1 MDTDIRK
8 FVNEMAAEDVIELF
22 APSMDDYLYIMDL
35 QKNTFRISQIA
46 VDRFMM
52 SGNSFDDAVNSF
64 QLFVYKEDRTMI
76 AEDLQHIIE
85 GKEKDHNLYYRWL
98 DKNGMPVWI
107 NCRGKVIDD
116 KDGKPHYLI
125 GCVNEIGN
133 IPRADNVSGLLGERE
148 LQSYI
153 SSHVKDSSS
162 EYLIHIGIDG
172 FNAIN
177 GTLGIEYGN
186 YVLKSVAD
194 GIKECLSDN
203 QQLYH
208 IVADEYMIV
217 DLESRTRDDV
227 ILLQK
232 EICKKI
238 ADFIISEKYKV
249 IFTVSTGIIH
259 ATKLLKY
266 YDEYRKMAVFSL
278 KQAKSMGGNGVYFF
292 EKEDY
297 ELFLRKEKIKS
308 ALRNAVANGFEGFD
322 VYYQPIMD
330 CDSGHVIGAEA
341 LMRFSMYQDKK
352 KEPVSP
358 VEFIPLLE
366 ETGLIIPA
374 GRFVLNEAVAMC
386 HEMRQYI
393 PEFKINVNISY
404 IQMMKSDIWKDILSS
419 IEHYNLPPECLCA
432 ELTESGYTDMTSY
445 FNTLRKKFEEKKIQF
460 VLDDFGTGFSN
471 LHCITDMNPNYVKL
485 DKDFTA
491 KAMSNARDYEVLNK
505 IVELVHSIDIG
516 ICIEGIEKE
525 EWYQKLK
532 EIHVDYLQG
541 YLFGKP
547 CEKNQFLNQ
556 FVFNCTEM
564 NREIK
569 GDRTKYSDRI
579 EIYVK

>member
-8 FVNEMAAEDVIELF
+8 LLKEIAAEELIELF
-22 APSMDDYLYIMDL
+22 APCMDDYLYIIDL
-35 QKNTFRISQIA
+35 QKNTFKISQAA

-64 QLFVYKEDRTMI
+64 QYFVYKEDRSMI
-76 AEDLQHIIE
+76 AEDLQCIIE

-125 GCVNEIGN
+125 GCVNEIGDTQ
-133 IPRADNVSGLLGERE
+133 RADNVSGLLGERE
-148 LQSYI
+148 LHSYI
-153 SSHVKDSSS
+153 SSHIKDSSS

-177 GTLGIEYGN
+177 GTLGVNYGN

-194 GIKECLSDN
+194 CINSCLSDN
-203 QQLYH
+203 QKLYH
-208 IVADEYMIV
+208 IVADEYMII
-217 DLESRTRDDV
+217 DLESHAKDDV
-227 ILLQK
+227 MLLQRK
-232 EICKKI
+232 ICKKI
-238 ADFIISEKYKV
+238 EEFIISEKYKV
-249 IFTVSTGIIH
+249 VFTISTGIIY
-259 ATKLLKY
+259 AKMLLKY
-266 YDEYRKMAVFSL
+266 YD
-278 KQAKSMGGNGVYFF
+278 AKSMGGNGVYFF

-308 ALRNAVANGFEGFD
+308 ELRNAVANGFEGFD

-330 CDSGHVIGAEA
+330 CDSGHMIGAEA

-374 GRFVLNEAVAMC
+374 GRYVLDKAVSMC

-404 IQMMKSDIWKDILSS
+404 IQMVKSDIWKDILSS
-419 IEHYNLPPECLCA
+419 IKQYDLPPECLCA
-432 ELTESGYTDMTSY
+432 ELTESGYTDMTPY
-445 FNTLRKKFEEKKIQF
+445 FYKLRKKFEEKNLQF
-460 VLDDFGTGFSN
+460 VLDDFGTGYSN
-471 LHCITDMNPNYVKL
+471 LHCIVNMKPNYVKL

-491 KAMSNARDYEVLNK
+491 KAMSNARDFELLKK
-505 IVELVHSIDIG
+505 IVEMVHSVDIR

-547 CEKNQFLNQ
+547 CEKNQFLNK
-556 FVFNCTEM
+556 FNCTDQE
-564 NREIK
+564 NL
-569 GDRTKYSDRI
+569 TNL
-579 EIYVK
+579 

>member
-8 FVNEMAAEDVIELF
+8 LLKEIAAEDLIELF
-22 APSMDDYLYIMDL
+22 ALCMDDYLYIIDL
-35 QKNTFRISQIA
+35 QKNTFKISQAA
-46 VDRFMM
+46 VNRFMI

-64 QLFVYKEDRTMI
+64 QYFVYKEDRSMI
-76 AEDLQHIIE
+76 AEDLQCIIE

-125 GCVNEIGN
+125 GCVNEIGDTQ
-133 IPRADNVSGLLGERE
+133 RADNVSGLLGERE
-148 LQSYI
+148 LRSYI
-153 SSHVKDSSS
+153 SSHIKDSSS
-162 EYLIHIGIDG
+162 EYLIYIGIDG

-177 GTLGIEYGN
+177 GTLGVDYGN

-194 GIKECLSDN
+194 CINSCLSDS
-203 QQLYH
+203 QKLYH
-208 IVADEYMIV
+208 IVADEYMII
-217 DLESRTRDDV
+217 DLESHTKDDV
-227 ILLQK
+227 MLLQK
-232 EICKKI
+232 KICKKI
-238 ADFIISEKYKV
+238 EEFIISEKYKV
-249 IFTVSTGIIH
+249 VFTISTGIIY
-259 ATKLLKY
+259 AKMLLKY
-266 YDEYRKMAVFSL
+266 YDEYRKIAVFSL

-330 CDSGHVIGAEA
+330 CDSGHMIGAEA

-374 GRFVLNEAVAMC
+374 GRYVLNKAVSMC

-404 IQMMKSDIWKDILSS
+404 IQMVKSDIWKDILSS
-419 IEHYNLPPECLCA
+419 IKQYDLPPECLCA
-432 ELTESGYTDMTSY
+432 ELTESGYTDMTPY
-445 FNTLRKKFEEKKIQF
+445 FYKLRKKFEEKNLQF

-471 LHCITDMNPNYVKL
+471 LHCIVNMKPNYVKL
-485 DKDFTA
+485 DNDFTA
-491 KAMSNARDYEVLNK
+491 KAMSNARDFELLKK
-505 IVELVHSIDIG
+505 IVEMVHSIDIR

-541 YLFGKP
+541 YLCGKP
-547 CEKNQFLNQ
+547 CEKNQFLNK
-556 FVFNCTEM
+556 FIFHCTDQE
-564 NREIK
+564 NLT
-569 GDRTKYSDRI
+569 DL
-579 EIYVK
+579 

>member
-8 FVNEMAAEDVIELF
+8 LLKEIAAEDLIELF
-22 APSMDDYLYIMDL
+22 APCMDDYLYIIDL
-35 QKNTFRISQIA
+35 QKNTFKISQAA
-46 VDRFMM
+46 VNRFMI

-64 QLFVYKEDRTMI
+64 QYFVYKEDRSMI
-76 AEDLQHIIE
+76 AEDLQCIIE

-125 GCVNEIGN
+125 GCVNEIGDTQ
-133 IPRADNVSGLLGERE
+133 RADNVSGLLGERE
-148 LQSYI
+148 LRSYI
-153 SSHVKDSSS
+153 SSHIKDSSS
-162 EYLIHIGIDG
+162 EYLIYIGIDG

-177 GTLGIEYGN
+177 GTLGVDYGN

-194 GIKECLSDN
+194 CINSCLSDS
-203 QQLYH
+203 QKLYH
-208 IVADEYMIV
+208 IVADEYMII
-217 DLESRTRDDV
+217 DLESHTKDDV
-227 ILLQK
+227 MLLQK
-232 EICKKI
+232 KICKKI
-238 ADFIISEKYKV
+238 EEFIISEKYKV
-249 IFTVSTGIIH
+249 VFTISTGIIY
-259 ATKLLKY
+259 AKMLLKY
-266 YDEYRKMAVFSL
+266 YDEYRKIAVFSL

-330 CDSGHVIGAEA
+330 CDSGHMIGAEA

-358 VEFIPLLE
+358 VELIPLLE

-374 GRFVLNEAVAMC
+374 GRYVLNKAVSMC

-404 IQMMKSDIWKDILSS
+404 IQMVKSDIWKDILSS
-419 IEHYNLPPECLCA
+419 IKQYDLPPECLCA
-432 ELTESGYTDMTSY
+432 ELTESGYTDMTPY
-445 FNTLRKKFEEKKIQF
+445 FYKLRKKFEEKNLQF

-471 LHCITDMNPNYVKL
+471 LHCIVNMKPNYVKL
-485 DKDFTA
+485 DNDFTA
-491 KAMSNARDYEVLNK
+491 KAMSNARDFELLKK
-505 IVELVHSIDIG
+505 IVEMVHSIDIR

-547 CEKNQFLNQ
+547 CEKNQFLNK
-556 FVFNCTEM
+556 FIFHCTDQE
-564 NREIK
+564 NLT
-569 GDRTKYSDRI
+569 DL
-579 EIYVK
+579 

>member
-8 FVNEMAAEDVIELF
+8 LLKEIAAEDLIELF
-22 APSMDDYLYIMDL
+22 APCMDDYLYIIDL
-35 QKNTFRISQIA
+35 QKNTFKISQAA
-46 VDRFMM
+46 VNRFMI
-52 SGNSFDDAVNSF
+52 SGNSFDDF
-64 QLFVYKEDRTMI
+64 QYFVYKEDRSMI
-76 AEDLQHIIE
+76 AEDLQCIIE

-125 GCVNEIGN
+125 GCVNEIGDTQ
-133 IPRADNVSGLLGERE
+133 RADNVSGLLGERE
-148 LQSYI
+148 LRSYI
-153 SSHVKDSSS
+153 SSHIKDSSS
-162 EYLIHIGIDG
+162 EYLIYIGIDG

-177 GTLGIEYGN
+177 GTLGVDYGN

-194 GIKECLSDN
+194 CINSCLSDS
-203 QQLYH
+203 QKLYH
-208 IVADEYMIV
+208 IVADEYMII
-217 DLESRTRDDV
+217 DLESHTKDDV
-227 ILLQK
+227 MLLQK
-232 EICKKI
+232 KICKKI
-238 ADFIISEKYKV
+238 EEFIISEKYKV
-249 IFTVSTGIIH
+249 VFTISTGIIY
-259 ATKLLKY
+259 AKMLLKY
-266 YDEYRKMAVFSL
+266 YDEYRKIAVFSL

-330 CDSGHVIGAEA
+330 CDSGHMIGAEA

-374 GRFVLNEAVAMC
+374 GRYVLDKAVSMC

-404 IQMMKSDIWKDILSS
+404 IQMVKSDIWKDILSS
-419 IEHYNLPPECLCA
+419 IKQYDLPPECLCA
-432 ELTESGYTDMTSY
+432 ELTESGYTDMTPY
-445 FNTLRKKFEEKKIQF
+445 FYKLRKKFEEKNLQF
-460 VLDDFGTGFSN
+460 VLDDFGTGYSN
-471 LHCITDMNPNYVKL
+471 LHCIVNMKPNYVKL

-491 KAMSNARDYEVLNK
+491 KAMSNARDFELLKK
-505 IVELVHSIDIG
+505 IVEMVHSIDIR

-547 CEKNQFLNQ
+547 CEKNQFLNK
-556 FVFNCTEM
+556 FIFHCTDQE
-564 NREIK
+564 NLT
-569 GDRTKYSDRI
+569 DL
-579 EIYVK
+579 

>member
-8 FVNEMAAEDVIELF
+8 LLKEIAAEDLIELF
-22 APSMDDYLYIMDL
+22 APCMDDYLYIIDL
-35 QKNTFRISQIA
+35 QKNTFKISQAA
-46 VDRFMM
+46 VNRFMI

-64 QLFVYKEDRTMI
+64 QYFVYKEDRSMI
-76 AEDLQHIIE
+76 AEDLQYIIE

-125 GCVNEIGN
+125 GCVNEIGDTQ
-133 IPRADNVSGLLGERE
+133 RADNVSGLLGERE
-148 LQSYI
+148 LRSYI
-153 SSHVKDSSS
+153 SSHIKDSSS
-162 EYLIHIGIDG
+162 EYLIYIGIDG

-177 GTLGIEYGN
+177 GTLGVDYGN

-194 GIKECLSDN
+194 CINSCLSDS
-203 QQLYH
+203 QKLYH
-208 IVADEYMIV
+208 IVADEYMII
-217 DLESRTRDDV
+217 DLESHTKDDV
-227 ILLQK
+227 MLLQK
-232 EICKKI
+232 KICKKI
-238 ADFIISEKYKV
+238 EEFIISEKYKV
-249 IFTVSTGIIH
+249 VFTISTGIIY
-259 ATKLLKY
+259 AKMLLKY
-266 YDEYRKMAVFSL
+266 YDKYRKIAVFSL

-330 CDSGHVIGAEA
+330 CDSGHMIGAEA

-374 GRFVLNEAVAMC
+374 GRYVLNKAVSMC

-404 IQMMKSDIWKDILSS
+404 IQMVKSDIWKDILSS
-419 IEHYNLPPECLCA
+419 IKQYDLPPECLCA
-432 ELTESGYTDMTSY
+432 ELTESGYTDMTPY
-445 FNTLRKKFEEKKIQF
+445 FYKLRKKFEEKNIQF
-460 VLDDFGTGFSN
+460 VLDDFGTGYSN
-471 LHCITDMNPNYVKL
+471 LHCIVNMKPNYVKL

-491 KAMSNARDYEVLNK
+491 KAMSNARDFELLKK
-505 IVELVHSIDIG
+505 IVEMVHSVDIR

-547 CEKNQFLNQ
+547 CEENQFLNK
-556 FVFNCTEM
+556 FIFHCTDQE
-564 NREIK
+564 NLT
-569 GDRTKYSDRI
+569 DL
-579 EIYVK
+579 

>member
-8 FVNEMAAEDVIELF
+8 LLKEIAAEDLIELF
-22 APSMDDYLYIMDL
+22 ASCMDDYLYIIDL
-35 QKNTFRISQIA
+35 QKNTFKISQA
-46 VDRFMM
+46 VVDRFMM

-64 QLFVYKEDRTMI
+64 QYFVYKEDRSMI
-76 AEDLQHIIE
+76 AEDLQCIIE

-125 GCVNEIGN
+125 GCVNEIGDTQ
-133 IPRADNVSGLLGERE
+133 RADNVSGLLGERE
-148 LQSYI
+148 LHSYI
-153 SSHVKDSSS
+153 SSHIKDSSS

-177 GTLGIEYGN
+177 GTLGVNYGN

-194 GIKECLSDN
+194 CINSCLSDN
-203 QQLYH
+203 QKLYH
-208 IVADEYMIV
+208 IVADEYMII
-217 DLESRTRDDV
+217 DLESHTKDDV
-227 ILLQK
+227 MLLQK
-232 EICKKI
+232 KICKKI
-238 ADFIISEKYKV
+238 EEFIISEKYKV
-249 IFTVSTGIIH
+249 VFTISTGIIY
-259 ATKLLKY
+259 AKMLLKY
-266 YDEYRKMAVFSL
+266 YDEYRKIAVFSL

-308 ALRNAVANGFEGFD
+308 ELRNAVANGFEGFD

-330 CDSGHVIGAEA
+330 CDSGHMIGAEA

-374 GRFVLNEAVAMC
+374 GRYVLDKAVSMC

-404 IQMMKSDIWKDILSS
+404 IQMVKSDIWKDILSS
-419 IEHYNLPPECLCA
+419 IKQYDLPPECLCA
-432 ELTESGYTDMTSY
+432 ELTESGYTDMTPY
-445 FNTLRKKFEEKKIQF
+445 FYKLRKKFEEKNIQF

-471 LHCITDMNPNYVKL
+471 LHCIVNMKPNYVKL
-485 DKDFTA
+485 DNNFTA
-491 KAMSNARDYEVLNK
+491 KAMSNARDFELLKK
-505 IVELVHSIDIG
+505 IVEMVHSVDIR

-547 CEKNQFLNQ
+547 CEKNQFLNN
-556 FVFNCTEM
+556 FIFHCTDQE
-564 NREIK
+564 NL
-569 GDRTKYSDRI
+569 TNL
-579 EIYVK
+579 

>member
-8 FVNEMAAEDVIELF
+8 LLKEIAAEDLIELF
-22 APSMDDYLYIMDL
+22 APCMDDYLYIIDL
-35 QKNTFRISQIA
+35 QKNTFKISQAA

-64 QLFVYKEDRTMI
+64 QYFVYKEDRSMI
-76 AEDLQHIIE
+76 AEDLQCIIE

-125 GCVNEIGN
+125 GCVNEIGDTQ
-133 IPRADNVSGLLGERE
+133 RADNVSGLLGERE
-148 LQSYI
+148 LRSYI

-177 GTLGIEYGN
+177 GTLGVDYGN

-194 GIKECLSDN
+194 CINSCLSDN
-203 QQLYH
+203 QKLYH
-208 IVADEYMIV
+208 IVADEYMII
-217 DLESRTRDDV
+217 DLESHAKDDV
-227 ILLQK
+227 MLLQK
-232 EICKKI
+232 KICKKI
-238 ADFIISEKYKV
+238 EEFIISEKYKV
-249 IFTVSTGIIH
+249 VFTISTGIIY
-259 ATKLLKY
+259 TKMLLKY
-266 YDEYRKMAVFSL
+266 YDEYRKIAVFSL

-330 CDSGHVIGAEA
+330 CDSGHMIGAEA

-374 GRFVLNEAVAMC
+374 GRYVLNKAVSMC

-404 IQMMKSDIWKDILSS
+404 IQMVKSDIWKDILSS
-419 IEHYNLPPECLCA
+419 IKQYDLPPECLCA
-432 ELTESGYTDMTSY
+432 ELTESGYTDMTPY
-445 FNTLRKKFEEKKIQF
+445 FYKLRKKFEEKNLQF
-460 VLDDFGTGFSN
+460 VLDDFGTGYSN
-471 LHCITDMNPNYVKL
+471 LHCIVNMKPNYVKL

-491 KAMSNARDYEVLNK
+491 KAMSNARDFELLKK
-505 IVELVHSIDIG
+505 IVEMVHSVDIR

-547 CEKNQFLNQ
+547 CEKNQFLNN
-556 FVFNCTEM
+556 FIFHCTDQE
-564 NREIK
+564 NLT
-569 GDRTKYSDRI
+569 DL
-579 EIYVK
+579 

>member
-8 FVNEMAAEDVIELF
+8 LLKEIAAEDLIELF
-22 APSMDDYLYIMDL
+22 ALCMDDYLYIIDL
-35 QKNTFRISQIA
+35 QKNTFKISHAA
-46 VDRFMM
+46 VNRFMI

-64 QLFVYKEDRTMI
+64 QYFVYKEDRSMI
-76 AEDLQHIIE
+76 AEDLQCIIE

-125 GCVNEIGN
+125 GCVNEIGDTQ
-133 IPRADNVSGLLGERE
+133 RADNVSGLLGERE
-148 LQSYI
+148 LRSYI
-153 SSHVKDSSS
+153 SSHIKDSSS
-162 EYLIHIGIDG
+162 EYLIYIGIDG

-177 GTLGIEYGN
+177 GTLGVDYGN

-194 GIKECLSDN
+194 CINSCLSDS
-203 QQLYH
+203 QKLYH
-208 IVADEYMIV
+208 IVADEYMII
-217 DLESRTRDDV
+217 DLESHTKDDV
-227 ILLQK
+227 MLLQK
-232 EICKKI
+232 KICKKI
-238 ADFIISEKYKV
+238 EEFIISEKYKV
-249 IFTVSTGIIH
+249 VFTISTGIIY
-259 ATKLLKY
+259 AKMLLKY
-266 YDEYRKMAVFSL
+266 YDEYRKIAVFSL

-330 CDSGHVIGAEA
+330 CDSGHMIGAEA

-374 GRFVLNEAVAMC
+374 GRYVLNKAVSMC

-404 IQMMKSDIWKDILSS
+404 IQMVKSDIWKDILSS
-419 IEHYNLPPECLCA
+419 IKQYDLPPECLCA
-432 ELTESGYTDMTSY
+432 ELTESGYTDMTPY
-445 FNTLRKKFEEKKIQF
+445 FYKLRKKFEEKNLQF

-471 LHCITDMNPNYVKL
+471 LHCIVNMKPNYVKL
-485 DKDFTA
+485 DNDFTA
-491 KAMSNARDYEVLNK
+491 KAMSNARDFELLKK
-505 IVELVHSIDIG
+505 IVEMVHSIDIR

-547 CEKNQFLNQ
+547 CEKNQFLNK
-556 FVFNCTEM
+556 FIFHCTDQE
-564 NREIK
+564 NLT
-569 GDRTKYSDRI
+569 DL
-579 EIYVK
+579 

>member
-8 FVNEMAAEDVIELF
+8 LLKEIAAEDLIELF
-22 APSMDDYLYIMDL
+22 APCMDDYLYIIDL
-35 QKNTFRISQIA
+35 QKNTFKISQAA

-64 QLFVYKEDRTMI
+64 QYFVYKEDRSMI
-76 AEDLQHIIE
+76 AEDLQCIIE

-125 GCVNEIGN
+125 GCVNEIGDTQ
-133 IPRADNVSGLLGERE
+133 RADNVSGLLGERE
-148 LQSYI
+148 LRSYI

-177 GTLGIEYGN
+177 GTLGVDYGN

-194 GIKECLSDN
+194 CINSCLSDN
-203 QQLYH
+203 QKLYH
-208 IVADEYMIV
+208 IVADEYMII
-217 DLESRTRDDV
+217 DLESHAKDDV
-227 ILLQK
+227 MLLQK
-232 EICKKI
+232 KICKKI
-238 ADFIISEKYKV
+238 EEFIISEKYKV
-249 IFTVSTGIIH
+249 VFTISTGIIY
-259 ATKLLKY
+259 TKMLLKY
-266 YDEYRKMAVFSL
+266 YDEYRKIAVFSL

-330 CDSGHVIGAEA
+330 CDSGHMIGAEA

-366 ETGLIIPA
+366 ETGLILPA
-374 GRFVLNEAVAMC
+374 GRYVLNKAVSMC

-404 IQMMKSDIWKDILSS
+404 IQMVKSDIWKDILSS
-419 IEHYNLPPECLCA
+419 IKQYDLPPECLCA
-432 ELTESGYTDMTSY
+432 ELTESGYTDMTPY
-445 FNTLRKKFEEKKIQF
+445 FYKLRKKFEEKNLQF
-460 VLDDFGTGFSN
+460 VLDDFGTGYSN
-471 LHCITDMNPNYVKL
+471 LHCIVNMKPNYVKL

-491 KAMSNARDYEVLNK
+491 KAMSNARDFELLKK
-505 IVELVHSIDIG
+505 IVEMVHSVDIR

-547 CEKNQFLNQ
+547 CEKNQFLNK
-556 FVFNCTEM
+556 FIFHCTDQG
-564 NREIK
+564 NLT
-569 GDRTKYSDRI
+569 DL
-579 EIYVK
+579 

>member
-8 FVNEMAAEDVIELF
+8 LLKEIAAEDLIELF
-22 APSMDDYLYIMDL
+22 APCMDDYLYIIDL
-35 QKNTFRISQIA
+35 QKNTFKISQAA

-64 QLFVYKEDRTMI
+64 QYFVYKEDRSMI
-76 AEDLQHIIE
+76 AEDLQCIIE

-125 GCVNEIGN
+125 GCVNEIGDTQ
-133 IPRADNVSGLLGERE
+133 RADNVSGLLGERE
-148 LQSYI
+148 LRSYI
-153 SSHVKDSSS
+153 SSHIQDSSS
-162 EYLIHIGIDG
+162 EYLIYIGIDG

-177 GTLGIEYGN
+177 GTLGVDYGN

-194 GIKECLSDN
+194 CINSCLSDN
-203 QQLYH
+203 QKLYH
-208 IVADEYMIV
+208 IVADEYMII
-217 DLESRTRDDV
+217 DLESHTKDDV
-227 ILLQK
+227 MLLQK
-232 EICKKI
+232 KICKKI
-238 ADFIISEKYKV
+238 EEFIISEKYKV
-249 IFTVSTGIIH
+249 VFTISTGIIY
-259 ATKLLKY
+259 AKMLLKY
-266 YDEYRKMAVFSL
+266 YDEYRKIAVFSL

-322 VYYQPIMD
+322 VYYQLIMD
-330 CDSGHVIGAEA
+330 CDSGHMIGAEA

-374 GRFVLNEAVAMC
+374 GRYVLNKAVSMC

-404 IQMMKSDIWKDILSS
+404 IQMVKSDIWKDIHSS
-419 IEHYNLPPECLCA
+419 IKQYDLPPECLCA
-432 ELTESGYTDMTSY
+432 ELTESGYTDMTPY
-445 FNTLRKKFEEKKIQF
+445 FYKLRKKFEEKNLQF
-460 VLDDFGTGFSN
+460 VLDDFGTGYSN
-471 LHCITDMNPNYVKL
+471 LHCIVNMKPNYVKL

-491 KAMSNARDYEVLNK
+491 KAMSNARDFELLKK
-505 IVELVHSIDIG
+505 IVEMVHSVDIR

-547 CEKNQFLNQ
+547 CEKNQFLNK
-556 FVFNCTEM
+556 FIFHCTDQE
-564 NREIK
+564 NLT
-569 GDRTKYSDRI
+569 DL
-579 EIYVK
+579 

>member
-8 FVNEMAAEDVIELF
+8 LLKEIAAEDLIELF
-22 APSMDDYLYIMDL
+22 ASCMDDYLYIIDL
-35 QKNTFRISQIA
+35 QKNTFKISQA
-46 VDRFMM
+46 VVDRFMM

-64 QLFVYKEDRTMI
+64 QYFVYKEDRSMI
-76 AEDLQHIIE
+76 AEDLQCIME

-125 GCVNEIGN
+125 GCVNEIGDTQ
-133 IPRADNVSGLLGERE
+133 RADNVSGLLGERE
-148 LQSYI
+148 LHSYI
-153 SSHVKDSSS
+153 SSHIKDSSS

-177 GTLGIEYGN
+177 GTLGVNYGN

-194 GIKECLSDN
+194 CINSCLSDN
-203 QQLYH
+203 QKLYH
-208 IVADEYMIV
+208 IVADEYMII
-217 DLESRTRDDV
+217 DLESHTKDDV
-227 ILLQK
+227 MLLQK
-232 EICKKI
+232 KICKKI
-238 ADFIISEKYKV
+238 EEFIISEKYKV
-249 IFTVSTGIIH
+249 VFTISTGIIY
-259 ATKLLKY
+259 AKMLLKY
-266 YDEYRKMAVFSL
+266 YDEYRKIAVFSL

-308 ALRNAVANGFEGFD
+308 ELRNAVANGFEGFD

-330 CDSGHVIGAEA
+330 CDSGHMIGAEA

-366 ETGLIIPA
+366 ETGLILPA
-374 GRFVLNEAVAMC
+374 GRYVLNKAVSMC

-393 PEFKINVNISY
+393 PKFKINVNISY
-404 IQMMKSDIWKDILSS
+404 IQMVKSDIWKDILSS
-419 IEHYNLPPECLCA
+419 IKQYDLPPECLCA
-432 ELTESGYTDMTSY
+432 ELTESGYTDMTPY
-445 FNTLRKKFEEKKIQF
+445 FYKLRKKFEEKNIQF

-471 LHCITDMNPNYVKL
+471 LHCIVNMKPNYVKL
-485 DKDFTA
+485 DNNFTA
-491 KAMSNARDYEVLNK
+491 KAMSNARDFELLKK
-505 IVELVHSIDIG
+505 IVEMVHSVDIR

-547 CEKNQFLNQ
+547 CEKNQFLNN
-556 FVFNCTEM
+556 FIFHCTDQE
-564 NREIK
+564 NLT
-569 GDRTKYSDRI
+569 DL
-579 EIYVK
+579 

>member
-1 MDTDIRK
+1 MDTYIRK
-8 FVNEMAAEDVIELF
+8 LLKEIAAEDLIELF
-22 APSMDDYLYIMDL
+22 APCMDDYLYIIDL
-35 QKNTFRISQIA
+35 QKNTFKISQAA

-64 QLFVYKEDRTMI
+64 QYFVYKEDRSMI
-76 AEDLQHIIE
+76 AEDLQCIME

-98 DKNGMPVWI
+98 DKSGMPVWI

-125 GCVNEIGN
+125 GCVNEIGDTQ
-133 IPRADNVSGLLGERE
+133 RADNVSGLLGERE
-148 LQSYI
+148 LHSYI
-153 SSHVKDSSS
+153 SSHIKDSSS

-177 GTLGIEYGN
+177 GTLGVNYGN

-194 GIKECLSDN
+194 CINSCLSDN
-203 QQLYH
+203 QKLYH
-208 IVADEYMIV
+208 IVADEYMII
-217 DLESRTRDDV
+217 DLESHTKDDV
-227 ILLQK
+227 MLLQK
-232 EICKKI
+232 KICKKI
-238 ADFIISEKYKV
+238 EEFIISEKYKV
-249 IFTVSTGIIH
+249 VFTISTGIIY
-259 ATKLLKY
+259 AKMLLKY
-266 YDEYRKMAVFSL
+266 YDEYRKIAVFSL

-308 ALRNAVANGFEGFD
+308 ELRNAVANGFEGFD

-330 CDSGHVIGAEA
+330 CDSGHMIGAEA

-374 GRFVLNEAVAMC
+374 GRYVLDKAVSMC

-404 IQMMKSDIWKDILSS
+404 IQMVKSDIWKDILSS
-419 IEHYNLPPECLCA
+419 IKQYDLPPECLCA
-432 ELTESGYTDMTSY
+432 ELTESGYTDMTPY
-445 FNTLRKKFEEKKIQF
+445 FYKLRKKFEEKNIQF

-471 LHCITDMNPNYVKL
+471 LHCIVNMKPNYVKL
-485 DKDFTA
+485 DNNFTA
-491 KAMSNARDYEVLNK
+491 KAMSNARDFELLKK
-505 IVELVHSIDIG
+505 IVEMVHSVDIR

-547 CEKNQFLNQ
+547 CEKNQFLNK
-556 FVFNCTEM
+556 FIFHCTDQE
-564 NREIK
+564 NLT
-569 GDRTKYSDRI
+569 DL
-579 EIYVK
+579 

>member
-1 MDTDIRK
+1 MDTYIRK
-8 FVNEMAAEDVIELF
+8 LLKEIAAEDLIELF
-22 APSMDDYLYIMDL
+22 APCMDDYLYIIDL
-35 QKNTFRISQIA
+35 QKNTFKISQAA

-64 QLFVYKEDRTMI
+64 QYFVYKEDRSMI
-76 AEDLQHIIE
+76 AEDLQCIIE

-125 GCVNEIGN
+125 GCVNEIGDTQ
-133 IPRADNVSGLLGERE
+133 RADNVSGLLGERE
-148 LQSYI
+148 LRSYI

-177 GTLGIEYGN
+177 GTLGVDYGN

-194 GIKECLSDN
+194 CINSCLSDN
-203 QQLYH
+203 QKLYH
-208 IVADEYMIV
+208 IVADEYMII
-217 DLESRTRDDV
+217 DLESHAKDDV
-227 ILLQK
+227 MLLQRK
-232 EICKKI
+232 ICKKI
-238 ADFIISEKYKV
+238 EEFIISEKYKV
-249 IFTVSTGIIH
+249 VFTISTGIIY
-259 ATKLLKY
+259 TKMLLKY
-266 YDEYRKMAVFSL
+266 YDEYRKIAVFSL

-330 CDSGHVIGAEA
+330 CDSGHMIGAEA

-374 GRFVLNEAVAMC
+374 GRYVLNKAVSMC

-404 IQMMKSDIWKDILSS
+404 IQMVKSDIWKDILSS
-419 IEHYNLPPECLCA
+419 IKQYDLPPECLCA
-432 ELTESGYTDMTSY
+432 ELTESGYTDMTPY
-445 FNTLRKKFEEKKIQF
+445 FYKLRKKFEEKNIQF
-460 VLDDFGTGFSN
+460 VLDDFGTGYSN
-471 LHCITDMNPNYVKL
+471 LHCIVNMKPNYVKL
-485 DKDFTA
+485 DNNFTA
-491 KAMSNARDYEVLNK
+491 KAMSNARDFELLKK
-505 IVELVHSIDIG
+505 IVEMVHSVDIR

-547 CEKNQFLNQ
+547 CEKNQFLNK
-556 FVFNCTEM
+556 FIFHCTDQE
-564 NREIK
+564 NLT
-569 GDRTKYSDRI
+569 DL
-579 EIYVK
+579 

>member
-8 FVNEMAAEDVIELF
+8 LLKEIAAEELIELF
-22 APSMDDYLYIMDL
+22 APCMDDYLYIIDL
-35 QKNTFRISQIA
+35 QKNTFKISQAA

-64 QLFVYKEDRTMI
+64 QYFVYKEDRSMI
-76 AEDLQHIIE
+76 AEDLQCIIE

-125 GCVNEIGN
+125 GCVNEIGDTQ
-133 IPRADNVSGLLGERE
+133 RADNVSGLLGERE
-148 LQSYI
+148 LRSYI

-177 GTLGIEYGN
+177 GTLGVDYGN

-194 GIKECLSDN
+194 CINSCLSDN
-203 QQLYH
+203 QKLYH
-208 IVADEYMIV
+208 IVADEYMII
-217 DLESRTRDDV
+217 DLESHAKDDV
-227 ILLQK
+227 MLLQRK
-232 EICKKI
+232 ICKKI
-238 ADFIISEKYKV
+238 EEFIISEKYKV
-249 IFTVSTGIIH
+249 VFTISTGIIY
-259 ATKLLKY
+259 TKMLLKY
-266 YDEYRKMAVFSL
+266 YDEYRKIAVFSL

-330 CDSGHVIGAEA
+330 CDSGHMIGAEA

-374 GRFVLNEAVAMC
+374 GRYVLNKAVSMC

-404 IQMMKSDIWKDILSS
+404 IQMVKSDIWKDILSS
-419 IEHYNLPPECLCA
+419 IKQYDLPPECLCA
-432 ELTESGYTDMTSY
+432 ELTESGYTDMTPY
-445 FNTLRKKFEEKKIQF
+445 FYKLRKKFEEKNLQF
-460 VLDDFGTGFSN
+460 VLDDFGTGYSN
-471 LHCITDMNPNYVKL
+471 LHCIVNMKPNYVKL

-491 KAMSNARDYEVLNK
+491 KAMSNARDFELLKK
-505 IVELVHSIDIG
+505 IVEMVHSVDIR

-547 CEKNQFLNQ
+547 CEKNQFLNK
-556 FVFNCTEM
+556 FIFHCTDQE
-564 NREIK
+564 NLT
-569 GDRTKYSDRI
+569 DL
-579 EIYVK
+579 

>member
-8 FVNEMAAEDVIELF
+8 LVNEIAVEDLIELF
-22 APSMDDYLYIMDL
+22 TSSMDDYLYIMDL

-76 AEDLQHIIE
+76 AEDLQQIIE

-125 GCVNEIGN
+125 GCVNEIGDTQ
-133 IPRADNVSGLLGERE
+133 RADNVSGLLGERE
-148 LQSYI
+148 LHSYI

-177 GTLGIEYGN
+177 GTLGLEYGN

-194 GIKECLSDN
+194 CINKCLSDN
-203 QQLYH
+203 QNLYH
-208 IVADEYMIV
+208 IVADEYMII
-217 DLESRTRDDV
+217 DLESHTKDDV
-227 ILLQK
+227 MLLQK
-232 EICKKI
+232 KICKKI
-238 ADFIISEKYKV
+238 EEFIISEKYKV
-249 IFTVSTGIIH
+249 VFTISTGIIY
-259 ATKLLKY
+259 TKMLLKY
-266 YDEYRKMAVFSL
+266 YDEYRKIAVFSL

-330 CDSGHVIGAEA
+330 CDSGHMIGAEA

-374 GRFVLNEAVAMC
+374 GRYVLDKAVSMC

-404 IQMMKSDIWKDILSS
+404 IQMVKSDIWKDILSS
-419 IEHYNLPPECLCA
+419 IKQYDLPPECLCA
-432 ELTESGYTDMTSY
+432 ELTESGYTDMTPY
-445 FNTLRKKFEEKKIQF
+445 FYKLRKKFEEKNIQF

-471 LHCITDMNPNYVKL
+471 LHCIVNMKPNYVKL

-491 KAMSNARDYEVLNK
+491 EAMSNAGNFELLKK
-505 IVELVHSIDIG
+505 IVEMVHSVDIK

-525 EWYQKLK
+525 EWYQKMK

-556 FVFNCTEM
+556 FVFNCT
-564 NREIK
+564 
-569 GDRTKYSDRI
+569 D
-579 EIYVK
+579 

>member
-8 FVNEMAAEDVIELF
+8 LLKEIAAEDLIELF
-22 APSMDDYLYIMDL
+22 APCMDDYLYIIEL
-35 QKNTFRISQIA
+35 QKNTFKISQAA

-64 QLFVYKEDRTMI
+64 QYFVYKEDRSMI
-76 AEDLQHIIE
+76 AEDLQCIIE

-125 GCVNEIGN
+125 GCVNEIGDTQ
-133 IPRADNVSGLLGERE
+133 RADNVSGLLGERE
-148 LQSYI
+148 LRSYI
-153 SSHVKDSSS
+153 SSHIKDSSS

-177 GTLGIEYGN
+177 GTLGVDYGN

-194 GIKECLSDN
+194 CITSCLSDN
-203 QQLYH
+203 QKLYH
-208 IVADEYMIV
+208 IVADEYMII
-217 DLESRTRDDV
+217 DLESHTKDDV
-227 ILLQK
+227 MLLQK
-232 EICKKI
+232 KICKKI
-238 ADFIISEKYKV
+238 EEFIISEKYKV
-249 IFTVSTGIIH
+249 LFTISTGIIY
-259 ATKLLKY
+259 AKMLLKY
-266 YDEYRKMAVFSL
+266 YDEYRKIAVFSL

-330 CDSGHVIGAEA
+330 CDSGHMIGAEA

-374 GRFVLNEAVAMC
+374 GRYVLNKAVSMC

-404 IQMMKSDIWKDILSS
+404 IQMVKSDIWKDILSS
-419 IEHYNLPPECLCA
+419 IKQYDLPPECLCA
-432 ELTESGYTDMTSY
+432 ELTESGYTDMTPY
-445 FNTLRKKFEEKKIQF
+445 FYKLRKKFEEKNLQF
-460 VLDDFGTGFSN
+460 VLDDFGTGYSN
-471 LHCITDMNPNYVKL
+471 LHCIVNMKPNYVKL
-485 DKDFTA
+485 DNDFTA
-491 KAMSNARDYEVLNK
+491 KAMSNARDFELLKK
-505 IVELVHSIDIG
+505 IVEMVHSVDIR

-547 CEKNQFLNQ
+547 CEKNQFLNK
-556 FVFNCTEM
+556 FIFHCTDQE
-564 NREIK
+564 NQT
-569 GDRTKYSDRI
+569 DL
-579 EIYVK
+579 

>member
-8 FVNEMAAEDVIELF
+8 LLKEIAAEDLIELF
-22 APSMDDYLYIMDL
+22 APCMDDYLYIIDL
-35 QKNTFRISQIA
+35 QKNTFKISQA
-46 VDRFMM
+46 VVDRFMM

-64 QLFVYKEDRTMI
+64 QYFVYKEDRSMI
-76 AEDLQHIIE
+76 AEDLQCIME

-98 DKNGMPVWI
+98 DKSGMPVWI

-125 GCVNEIGN
+125 GCVNEIGDTQ
-133 IPRADNVSGLLGERE
+133 RADNVSGLLGERE
-148 LQSYI
+148 LHSYI
-153 SSHVKDSSS
+153 SSHIKDSSS
-162 EYLIHIGIDG
+162 VYLIHIGIDG

-177 GTLGIEYGN
+177 GTLGVNYGN

-194 GIKECLSDN
+194 CINSCLSDN
-203 QQLYH
+203 QKLYH
-208 IVADEYMIV
+208 IVADEYMII
-217 DLESRTRDDV
+217 DLESHTKDDV
-227 ILLQK
+227 MLLQK
-232 EICKKI
+232 KICKKI
-238 ADFIISEKYKV
+238 EEFIISEKYKV
-249 IFTVSTGIIH
+249 VFTISTGIIY
-259 ATKLLKY
+259 AKMLLKY
-266 YDEYRKMAVFSL
+266 YDEYQKIAVFSL

-330 CDSGHVIGAEA
+330 CDFGHMIGAEA

-374 GRFVLNEAVAMC
+374 GRYVLDKAVSMC

-404 IQMMKSDIWKDILSS
+404 IQMVKSDIWKDILSS
-419 IEHYNLPPECLCA
+419 IKQYDLPPECLCA
-432 ELTESGYTDMTSY
+432 ELTESGYTDMTPY
-445 FNTLRKKFEEKKIQF
+445 FYKLRKKFEEKNIQF
-460 VLDDFGTGFSN
+460 VLDDFGTGYSN
-471 LHCITDMNPNYVKL
+471 LHCIVNMKPNYVKL
-485 DKDFTA
+485 DNNFTA
-491 KAMSNARDYEVLNK
+491 KAMSNARDFELLKK
-505 IVELVHSIDIG
+505 IVEMVHSVNIR

-547 CEKNQFLNQ
+547 CEKNQFLNN
-556 FVFNCTEM
+556 FIFHCTDQE
-564 NREIK
+564 NLT
-569 GDRTKYSDRI
+569 DL
-579 EIYVK
+579 

>member
-8 FVNEMAAEDVIELF
+8 LLKEIAAEDLIELF
-22 APSMDDYLYIMDL
+22 ALCMDDYLYIIDL
-35 QKNTFRISQIA
+35 QKNTFKISQAA

-64 QLFVYKEDRTMI
+64 QYFVYKEDCSMI
-76 AEDLQHIIE
+76 AEDLQCIIE

-125 GCVNEIGN
+125 GCVNEIGDTQ
-133 IPRADNVSGLLGERE
+133 RADNVSGLLGERE
-148 LQSYI
+148 LHSYI
-153 SSHVKDSSS
+153 SSHIKDSSS

-177 GTLGIEYGN
+177 GTLGVNYGN

-194 GIKECLSDN
+194 CINSCLSDN
-203 QQLYH
+203 QKLYH
-208 IVADEYMIV
+208 IVADEYMII
-217 DLESRTRDDV
+217 DLESHTKDDV
-227 ILLQK
+227 MLLQK
-232 EICKKI
+232 KICKKI
-238 ADFIISEKYKV
+238 EEFIISEKYKV
-249 IFTVSTGIIH
+249 VFTISTGIIY
-259 ATKLLKY
+259 AKMLLKY
-266 YDEYRKMAVFSL
+266 YDEYRKIAVFSL

-330 CDSGHVIGAEA
+330 CDSGHMIGAEA

-366 ETGLIIPA
+366 ETGLILPA
-374 GRFVLNEAVAMC
+374 GRYVLNKAVSMC

-393 PEFKINVNISY
+393 PQFKINVNISY
-404 IQMMKSDIWKDILSS
+404 IQMVKSDIWKDILSS
-419 IEHYNLPPECLCA
+419 IKQYDLPPECLCA
-432 ELTESGYTDMTSY
+432 ELTESGYTDMTPY
-445 FNTLRKKFEEKKIQF
+445 FYKLRKKFEEKNIQF

-471 LHCITDMNPNYVKL
+471 LHCIVNMKPNYVKL
-485 DKDFTA
+485 DNNFTA
-491 KAMSNARDYEVLNK
+491 KAMSNARDFELLKK
-505 IVELVHSIDIG
+505 IVEMVHSVDIR

-547 CEKNQFLNQ
+547 CEKNQFLNN
-556 FVFNCTEM
+556 FIFHCTDQE
-564 NREIK
+564 NLT
-569 GDRTKYSDRI
+569 DL
-579 EIYVK
+579 

>member
-8 FVNEMAAEDVIELF
+8 LLKEIAAEDLIELF
-22 APSMDDYLYIMDL
+22 APCMDDYLYIIDL
-35 QKNTFRISQIA
+35 QKNTFKISQAA
-46 VDRFMM
+46 VNRFMI

-64 QLFVYKEDRTMI
+64 QYFVYKEDRSMI
-76 AEDLQHIIE
+76 AEDLQCIIE

-125 GCVNEIGN
+125 GCVNEIGDTQ
-133 IPRADNVSGLLGERE
+133 RADNVSGLLGERE
-148 LQSYI
+148 LRSYI
-153 SSHVKDSSS
+153 SSHIKDSSS
-162 EYLIHIGIDG
+162 EYLIYIGIDG

-177 GTLGIEYGN
+177 GTLGVDYGN

-194 GIKECLSDN
+194 CINSCLSDS
-203 QQLYH
+203 QKLYH
-208 IVADEYMIV
+208 IVADEYMII
-217 DLESRTRDDV
+217 DLESHTKDDV
-227 ILLQK
+227 MLLQMK
-232 EICKKI
+232 ICKKI
-238 ADFIISEKYKV
+238 EEFIISEKYKV
-249 IFTVSTGIIH
+249 VFTISTGIIY
-259 ATKLLKY
+259 AKMLLKY
-266 YDEYRKMAVFSL
+266 YDEYRKIAVFSL

-330 CDSGHVIGAEA
+330 CNSGHMIGAEA

-374 GRFVLNEAVAMC
+374 GRYVLDKAVSMC

-404 IQMMKSDIWKDILSS
+404 IQMVKSDIWKDILSS
-419 IEHYNLPPECLCA
+419 IKQYDLPPECLCA
-432 ELTESGYTDMTSY
+432 ELTESGYTDMTPY
-445 FNTLRKKFEEKKIQF
+445 FYKLRKKFEEKNLQF

-471 LHCITDMNPNYVKL
+471 LHCIVNMKPNYVKL
-485 DKDFTA
+485 DNDFTA
-491 KAMSNARDYEVLNK
+491 KAMSNARDFELLKK
-505 IVELVHSIDIG
+505 IVEMVHSIDIR

-547 CEKNQFLNQ
+547 CEKNQFLNK
-556 FVFNCTEM
+556 FIFHCTDQE
-564 NREIK
+564 NLT
-569 GDRTKYSDRI
+569 DL
-579 EIYVK
+579 

>member
-8 FVNEMAAEDVIELF
+8 LLKEIAAEDLIELF
-22 APSMDDYLYIMDL
+22 APCMDDYLYIIDL
-35 QKNTFRISQIA
+35 QKNTFKISQAA
-46 VDRFMM
+46 VNRFMI

-64 QLFVYKEDRTMI
+64 QYFVYKEDRSMI
-76 AEDLQHIIE
+76 AEDLQCIIE

-125 GCVNEIGN
+125 GCVNEIGDTQ
-133 IPRADNVSGLLGERE
+133 RADNVSGLLGERE
-148 LQSYI
+148 LRSYI
-153 SSHVKDSSS
+153 SSHIKDSSS
-162 EYLIHIGIDG
+162 EYLIYIGIDG

-177 GTLGIEYGN
+177 GTLGVDYGN

-194 GIKECLSDN
+194 CINSCLSDS
-203 QQLYH
+203 QKLYH
-208 IVADEYMIV
+208 IVADEYMII
-217 DLESRTRDDV
+217 DLESHTKDDV
-227 ILLQK
+227 MLLQK
-232 EICKKI
+232 KICKKI
-238 ADFIISEKYKV
+238 EEFIISEKYKV
-249 IFTVSTGIIH
+249 VFTISTGIIY
-259 ATKLLKY
+259 AKMLLKY
-266 YDEYRKMAVFSL
+266 YDEYRKIAVFSL

-330 CDSGHVIGAEA
+330 CDSGHMIGAEA

-366 ETGLIIPA
+366 ETGLILPA
-374 GRFVLNEAVAMC
+374 GRYVLNKAVSMC

-404 IQMMKSDIWKDILSS
+404 IQMVKSDIWKDIHSS
-419 IEHYNLPPECLCA
+419 IKQYDLPPECLCA
-432 ELTESGYTDMTSY
+432 ELTESGYTDMTPY
-445 FNTLRKKFEEKKIQF
+445 FYKLRKKFEEKNLQF
-460 VLDDFGTGFSN
+460 VLDDFGTGYSN
-471 LHCITDMNPNYVKL
+471 LHCIVNMKPNYVKL

-491 KAMSNARDYEVLNK
+491 KAMSNARDFELLKK
-505 IVELVHSIDIG
+505 IVEMVHSIDIR

-547 CEKNQFLNQ
+547 CEKNQFLNK
-556 FVFNCTEM
+556 FIFHCTDQE
-564 NREIK
+564 NLT
-569 GDRTKYSDRI
+569 DL
-579 EIYVK
+579 

>member
-8 FVNEMAAEDVIELF
+8 LLKEIAAEDLIELF
-22 APSMDDYLYIMDL
+22 APCMDDYLYIIDL
-35 QKNTFRISQIA
+35 QKNTFKISQAA
-46 VDRFMM
+46 VNRFMI

-64 QLFVYKEDRTMI
+64 QYFVYKEDRSMI
-76 AEDLQHIIE
+76 AEDLQCIIE
-85 GKEKDHNLYYRWL
+85 GKEKDHNLNYRWL

-125 GCVNEIGN
+125 GCVNEIGDTQ
-133 IPRADNVSGLLGERE
+133 RADNVSGLLGERE
-148 LQSYI
+148 LRSYI
-153 SSHVKDSSS
+153 SSHIKDSSS
-162 EYLIHIGIDG
+162 EYLIYIGIDG

-177 GTLGIEYGN
+177 GTLGVDYGN

-194 GIKECLSDN
+194 CINSCLSDS
-203 QQLYH
+203 QKLYH
-208 IVADEYMIV
+208 IVADEYMII
-217 DLESRTRDDV
+217 DLESHTKDDV
-227 ILLQK
+227 MLLQK
-232 EICKKI
+232 KICKKI
-238 ADFIISEKYKV
+238 EEFIISEKYKV
-249 IFTVSTGIIH
+249 VFTISTGIIY
-259 ATKLLKY
+259 AKMLLKY
-266 YDEYRKMAVFSL
+266 YDEYRKIAVFSL

-330 CDSGHVIGAEA
+330 CDSGHMIGAEA

-374 GRFVLNEAVAMC
+374 GRYVLNKAVSMC

-404 IQMMKSDIWKDILSS
+404 IQMVKSDIWKDILSF
-419 IEHYNLPPECLCA
+419 IKQYDLPPECLCA
-432 ELTESGYTDMTSY
+432 ELTESGYTDMTPY
-445 FNTLRKKFEEKKIQF
+445 FYKLRKKFEEKNLQF

-471 LHCITDMNPNYVKL
+471 LHCIVNMKPNYVKL
-485 DKDFTA
+485 DNDFTA
-491 KAMSNARDYEVLNK
+491 KAMSNARDFELLKK
-505 IVELVHSIDIG
+505 IVEMVHSIDIR

-547 CEKNQFLNQ
+547 CEKNQFLNK
-556 FVFNCTEM
+556 FIFHCTDQE
-564 NREIK
+564 NLT
-569 GDRTKYSDRI
+569 DL
-579 EIYVK
+579 

>member
-8 FVNEMAAEDVIELF
+8 LLKEMAAEDLIELF
-22 APSMDDYLYIMDL
+22 APCMDDYLYIIDL
-35 QKNTFRISQIA
+35 QKNTFKISQAA
-46 VDRFMM
+46 VNRFMI

-64 QLFVYKEDRTMI
+64 QYFVYKEDRSMI
-76 AEDLQHIIE
+76 AEDLQCIIE

-125 GCVNEIGN
+125 GCVNEIGDTQ
-133 IPRADNVSGLLGERE
+133 RADNVSGLLGERE
-148 LQSYI
+148 LRSYI
-153 SSHVKDSSS
+153 SSHIKDSSS
-162 EYLIHIGIDG
+162 EYLIYIGIDG

-177 GTLGIEYGN
+177 GTLGVDYGN

-194 GIKECLSDN
+194 CINSCLSDS
-203 QQLYH
+203 QKLYH
-208 IVADEYMIV
+208 IVADEYMII
-217 DLESRTRDDV
+217 DLESHTKDDV
-227 ILLQK
+227 MLLQK
-232 EICKKI
+232 KICKKI
-238 ADFIISEKYKV
+238 EEFIISEKYKV
-249 IFTVSTGIIH
+249 VFTISTGIIY
-259 ATKLLKY
+259 AKMLLKY
-266 YDEYRKMAVFSL
+266 YDEYRKIAVFSL

-330 CDSGHVIGAEA
+330 CDSGHMIGAEA

-374 GRFVLNEAVAMC
+374 GRYVLNKVVSMC

-404 IQMMKSDIWKDILSS
+404 IQMVKSDIWKDILSS
-419 IEHYNLPPECLCA
+419 IKQYDLPPECLCA
-432 ELTESGYTDMTSY
+432 ELTESGYTDMTPY
-445 FNTLRKKFEEKKIQF
+445 FYKLRKKFEEKNLQF

-471 LHCITDMNPNYVKL
+471 LHCIVNMKPNYVKL
-485 DKDFTA
+485 DNDFTA
-491 KAMSNARDYEVLNK
+491 KAMSNARDFELLKK
-505 IVELVHSIDIG
+505 IVEMVHSIDIR

-547 CEKNQFLNQ
+547 CEKNQFLNK
-556 FVFNCTEM
+556 FIFHCTDQE
-564 NREIK
+564 NLT
-569 GDRTKYSDRI
+569 DL
-579 EIYVK
+579 

>member
-8 FVNEMAAEDVIELF
+8 LLKEIAAEDLIELF
-22 APSMDDYLYIMDL
+22 APCMDDYLYIIDL
-35 QKNTFRISQIA
+35 QKNTFKISQAA

-64 QLFVYKEDRTMI
+64 QYFVYKEDRSMI
-76 AEDLQHIIE
+76 AEDLQCIIE

-125 GCVNEIGN
+125 GCVNEIGDTQ
-133 IPRADNVSGLLGERE
+133 RADNVSGLLGERE
-148 LQSYI
+148 LRSYI

-177 GTLGIEYGN
+177 GTLGVDYGN

-194 GIKECLSDN
+194 CINSCLSDN
-203 QQLYH
+203 QKLYH
-208 IVADEYMIV
+208 IVVDEYMII
-217 DLESRTRDDV
+217 DLESHAKDDV
-227 ILLQK
+227 MLLQK
-232 EICKKI
+232 KICKKI
-238 ADFIISEKYKV
+238 EEFIISEKYKV
-249 IFTVSTGIIH
+249 VFTISTGIIY
-259 ATKLLKY
+259 TKMLLKY
-266 YDEYRKMAVFSL
+266 YDEYRKIAVFSL

-330 CDSGHVIGAEA
+330 CDSGHMIGAEA

-374 GRFVLNEAVAMC
+374 GRYVLNKAVSMC

-404 IQMMKSDIWKDILSS
+404 IQMVKSDIWKDILSS
-419 IEHYNLPPECLCA
+419 IKQYDLSPECLCA
-432 ELTESGYTDMTSY
+432 ELTESGYTDMTPY
-445 FNTLRKKFEEKKIQF
+445 FYKLRKKFEEKNLQF
-460 VLDDFGTGFSN
+460 VLDDFGTGYSN
-471 LHCITDMNPNYVKL
+471 LHCIVNMKPNYVKL

-491 KAMSNARDYEVLNK
+491 KAMSNARDFELLKK
-505 IVELVHSIDIG
+505 IVEMVHSVDIR

-547 CEKNQFLNQ
+547 CEKNQFLNK
-556 FVFNCTEM
+556 FIFHCTDQE
-564 NREIK
+564 NLT
-569 GDRTKYSDRI
+569 DL
-579 EIYVK
+579 

>member
-8 FVNEMAAEDVIELF
+8 LLKEIAAEELIELF
-22 APSMDDYLYIMDL
+22 APCMDDYLYIIDL
-35 QKNTFRISQIA
+35 QKNTFKISEAA
-46 VDRFMM
+46 VNRFMM

-64 QLFVYKEDRTMI
+64 QYFVYKEDRSMI
-76 AEDLQHIIE
+76 AEDLQCIIE

-125 GCVNEIGN
+125 GCVNEIGDTQ
-133 IPRADNVSGLLGERE
+133 RADNVSGLLGERE
-148 LQSYI
+148 LRSYI

-172 FNAIN
+172 FNDIN
-177 GTLGIEYGN
+177 GTLGVNYGN

-194 GIKECLSDN
+194 CINSCLSDN
-203 QQLYH
+203 QKLYH
-208 IVADEYMIV
+208 IVADEYMII
-217 DLESRTRDDV
+217 DLESHTKDDV
-227 ILLQK
+227 MLLQK
-232 EICKKI
+232 KICKKI
-238 ADFIISEKYKV
+238 EEFIISEKYKV
-249 IFTVSTGIIH
+249 VFTISTGIIY
-259 ATKLLKY
+259 AKMLLKY
-266 YDEYRKMAVFSL
+266 YDEYRKIAVFSL

-330 CDSGHVIGAEA
+330 CDSGHMIGAEA

-352 KEPVSP
+352 IVPVSP

-366 ETGLIIPA
+366 ETGLILPA
-374 GRFVLNEAVAMC
+374 GRYVIDKAVSMC

-404 IQMMKSDIWKDILSS
+404 IQMVKSDIWKDILSS
-419 IEHYNLPPECLCA
+419 IKQYDLPPECLCA
-432 ELTESGYTDMTSY
+432 ELTESGYTDMTPY
-445 FNTLRKKFEEKKIQF
+445 FYKLRKKFEEKNIQF
-460 VLDDFGTGFSN
+460 VLDDFGTGYSN
-471 LHCITDMNPNYVKL
+471 LHCIVNMKPNYVKL

-491 KAMSNARDYEVLNK
+491 KAMSNARDFELLKK
-505 IVELVHSIDIG
+505 IVEMVHSVDIR

-547 CEKNQFLNQ
+547 CEKNQFLNK
-556 FVFNCTEM
+556 FIFHCTDQE
-564 NREIK
+564 NLT
-569 GDRTKYSDRI
+569 DL
-579 EIYVK
+579 

>member
-8 FVNEMAAEDVIELF
+8 LLKEIAAEDLIELF
-22 APSMDDYLYIMDL
+22 APCMDDYLYIIDL
-35 QKNTFRISQIA
+35 QKNTFKISQAA
-46 VDRFMM
+46 VNRFMI

-64 QLFVYKEDRTMI
+64 QYFVYKEDRSMI
-76 AEDLQHIIE
+76 AEDLQCIIE

-125 GCVNEIGN
+125 GCVNEIGDTQ
-133 IPRADNVSGLLGERE
+133 RADNVSGLLGERE
-148 LQSYI
+148 LRSYI
-153 SSHVKDSSS
+153 SSHIKDSSS
-162 EYLIHIGIDG
+162 EYLIYIGIDG

-177 GTLGIEYGN
+177 GTLGVDYGN

-194 GIKECLSDN
+194 CINSCLSDN
-203 QQLYH
+203 QKLYH
-208 IVADEYMIV
+208 IVADEYMII
-217 DLESRTRDDV
+217 DLESHTKDDV
-227 ILLQK
+227 MLLQK
-232 EICKKI
+232 KICKKI
-238 ADFIISEKYKV
+238 EEFIISEKYKV
-249 IFTVSTGIIH
+249 VFTISTGIIY
-259 ATKLLKY
+259 AKMLLKY
-266 YDEYRKMAVFSL
+266 YDEYRKIAVFSL

-330 CDSGHVIGAEA
+330 CYSGHMIGAEA

-374 GRFVLNEAVAMC
+374 GRYVLDKAVSMC

-404 IQMMKSDIWKDILSS
+404 IQMVKSDIWKDILSS
-419 IEHYNLPPECLCA
+419 IKQYDLPPECLCA
-432 ELTESGYTDMTSY
+432 ELTESGYTDMTPY
-445 FNTLRKKFEEKKIQF
+445 FYKLRKKFEKKNLQF
-460 VLDDFGTGFSN
+460 VLDDFGTGYSN
-471 LHCITDMNPNYVKL
+471 LHCIVNMKPNYVKL

-491 KAMSNARDYEVLNK
+491 KAMSNARDFELLKK
-505 IVELVHSIDIG
+505 IVEMVHSVDIR

-547 CEKNQFLNQ
+547 CEKNQFLNK
-556 FVFNCTEM
+556 FIFHCTDQE
-564 NREIK
+564 NLT
-569 GDRTKYSDRI
+569 DL
-579 EIYVK
+579 

>member
-8 FVNEMAAEDVIELF
+8 LLKEIAAEDLIELF
-22 APSMDDYLYIMDL
+22 APCMDDYLYIIDL
-35 QKNTFRISQIA
+35 QKNTFKISQAA
-46 VDRFMM
+46 VNRFMI

-64 QLFVYKEDRTMI
+64 QYFVYKEDRSMI
-76 AEDLQHIIE
+76 AEDLQCIIE

-125 GCVNEIGN
+125 GCVNEIGDTQ
-133 IPRADNVSGLLGERE
+133 RADNVSGLLGERE
-148 LQSYI
+148 LRSYI
-153 SSHVKDSSS
+153 SSHIKDSSS
-162 EYLIHIGIDG
+162 EYLIYIGIDG

-177 GTLGIEYGN
+177 GTLGVDYGN

-194 GIKECLSDN
+194 CINSCLSDS
-203 QQLYH
+203 QKLYH
-208 IVADEYMIV
+208 IVADEYMII
-217 DLESRTRDDV
+217 DLESHTKDDV
-227 ILLQK
+227 MLLQK
-232 EICKKI
+232 KICKKI
-238 ADFIISEKYKV
+238 EEFIISEKYKV
-249 IFTVSTGIIH
+249 VFTISTGIIY
-259 ATKLLKY
+259 AKMLLKY
-266 YDEYRKMAVFSL
+266 YDEYRKIAVFSL

-330 CDSGHVIGAEA
+330 CNSGHMIGAEA

-374 GRFVLNEAVAMC
+374 GRYVLDKAVSMC

-404 IQMMKSDIWKDILSS
+404 IQMVKSDIWKDILSS
-419 IEHYNLPPECLCA
+419 IKQYDLPPECLCA
-432 ELTESGYTDMTSY
+432 ELTESGYTDMTPY
-445 FNTLRKKFEEKKIQF
+445 FYKLRKKFEEKNLQF
-460 VLDDFGTGFSN
+460 VLDDFGTGYSN
-471 LHCITDMNPNYVKL
+471 LHCIVNMKPNYVKL

-491 KAMSNARDYEVLNK
+491 KAMSNARDFELLKK
-505 IVELVHSIDIG
+505 IVEMVHSVDIR

-547 CEKNQFLNQ
+547 CEKNQFLNK
-556 FVFNCTEM
+556 FIFHCTDQE
-564 NREIK
+564 NLT
-569 GDRTKYSDRI
+569 DL
-579 EIYVK
+579 

>member
-8 FVNEMAAEDVIELF
+8 LLKEIAAEELIELF
-22 APSMDDYLYIMDL
+22 APCMDDYLYIIDL
-35 QKNTFRISQIA
+35 QKNTFKISEAA
-46 VDRFMM
+46 VNRFMM

-64 QLFVYKEDRTMI
+64 QYFVYKEDRSMI
-76 AEDLQHIIE
+76 AEDLQCIIE

-125 GCVNEIGN
+125 GCVNEIGDTQ
-133 IPRADNVSGLLGERE
+133 RADNVSGLLGERE
-148 LQSYI
+148 LRSYI

-172 FNAIN
+172 FNDIN
-177 GTLGIEYGN
+177 GTLGVNYGN

-194 GIKECLSDN
+194 CINSCLSDN
-203 QQLYH
+203 RKLYH
-208 IVADEYMIV
+208 IVADEYMII
-217 DLESRTRDDV
+217 DLESHTKDDV
-227 ILLQK
+227 MLLQRK
-232 EICKKI
+232 ICKKI
-238 ADFIISEKYKV
+238 EEFIISEKYKV
-249 IFTVSTGIIH
+249 VFTISTGIIY
-259 ATKLLKY
+259 AKMLLKY
-266 YDEYRKMAVFSL
+266 YDEYWKIAVFSL

-330 CDSGHVIGAEA
+330 CDSGHMIGAEA

-352 KEPVSP
+352 IEPVSP

-366 ETGLIIPA
+366 ETGLILPA
-374 GRFVLNEAVAMC
+374 GRYVIDKAVSMC

-404 IQMMKSDIWKDILSS
+404 IQMVKSDIWKDILSS
-419 IEHYNLPPECLCA
+419 IKQYDLPPECLCA
-432 ELTESGYTDMTSY
+432 ELTESGYTDMTPY
-445 FNTLRKKFEEKKIQF
+445 FYKLRKKFEEKNLQF
-460 VLDDFGTGFSN
+460 VLDDFGTGYSN
-471 LHCITDMNPNYVKL
+471 LHCIVNMKPNYVKL

-491 KAMSNARDYEVLNK
+491 KAMSNARDFELLKK
-505 IVELVHSIDIG
+505 IVEMVHSVDIR

-547 CEKNQFLNQ
+547 CEKNQFLSKFIFHCMDQENL
-556 FVFNCTEM
+556 T
-564 NREIK
+564 
-569 GDRTKYSDRI
+569 DL
-579 EIYVK
+579 

>member
-8 FVNEMAAEDVIELF
+8 LLKEIAAEDLIELF
-22 APSMDDYLYIMDL
+22 APCMDDYLYIIDL
-35 QKNTFRISQIA
+35 QKNTFKISQAA

-64 QLFVYKEDRTMI
+64 QYFVYKEDRSMI
-76 AEDLQHIIE
+76 AEDLQCIIE

-98 DKNGMPVWI
+98 DKNGMPVGI

-125 GCVNEIGN
+125 GCVNEIGDTQ
-133 IPRADNVSGLLGERE
+133 RADNVSGLLGERE
-148 LQSYI
+148 LRSYI
-153 SSHVKDSSS
+153 SSHIKDSSS
-162 EYLIHIGIDG
+162 VYLIHIGIDG

-177 GTLGIEYGN
+177 GTLGVDYGN

-194 GIKECLSDN
+194 CINSCLSDN
-203 QQLYH
+203 QKLYH
-208 IVADEYMIV
+208 IVADEYMII
-217 DLESRTRDDV
+217 DLESHTKDDV
-227 ILLQK
+227 MLLQK
-232 EICKKI
+232 KICKKI
-238 ADFIISEKYKV
+238 EEFIISEKYKV
-249 IFTVSTGIIH
+249 VFTISTGIIY
-259 ATKLLKY
+259 AKMLLKY
-266 YDEYRKMAVFSL
+266 YDEYRKIAVFSL

-330 CDSGHVIGAEA
+330 CDSGHMIGAEA

-374 GRFVLNEAVAMC
+374 GRYVLDKAVSMC

-404 IQMMKSDIWKDILSS
+404 IQMVKSDIWKDILSS
-419 IEHYNLPPECLCA
+419 IKQYDLPPECLCA
-432 ELTESGYTDMTSY
+432 ELTESGYTDMTPY
-445 FNTLRKKFEEKKIQF
+445 FYKLRKKFEEKNIQF
-460 VLDDFGTGFSN
+460 VLDDFGTGYSN
-471 LHCITDMNPNYVKL
+471 LHCIVNMKPNYVKL

-491 KAMSNARDYEVLNK
+491 KAMSNARNFELLKK
-505 IVELVHSIDIG
+505 IVEMVHSVDIR

-532 EIHVDYLQG
+532 EIHIDYLQG

-547 CEKNQFLNQ
+547 CEKNQFLNK
-556 FVFNCTEM
+556 FIFHCTDQE
-564 NREIK
+564 NLT
-569 GDRTKYSDRI
+569 DL
-579 EIYVK
+579 

>member
-8 FVNEMAAEDVIELF
+8 LLKEIAAEDLIELF
-22 APSMDDYLYIMDL
+22 APCMDDYLYIIDL
-35 QKNTFRISQIA
+35 QKNTFKISQAA
-46 VDRFMM
+46 VNRFMI

-64 QLFVYKEDRTMI
+64 QYFVYKEDRSMI
-76 AEDLQHIIE
+76 AEDLQCIIE

-125 GCVNEIGN
+125 GCVNEIGDTQ
-133 IPRADNVSGLLGERE
+133 RADNVSGLLGERE
-148 LQSYI
+148 LRSYI
-153 SSHVKDSSS
+153 SSHIKDSSS
-162 EYLIHIGIDG
+162 EYLIYIGIDG

-177 GTLGIEYGN
+177 GTLGVDYGN
-186 YVLKSVAD
+186 YLLKSVAD
-194 GIKECLSDN
+194 CINSCLSDS
-203 QQLYH
+203 QKLYH
-208 IVADEYMIV
+208 IVADEYMII
-217 DLESRTRDDV
+217 DLESHTKDDV
-227 ILLQK
+227 MLLQK
-232 EICKKI
+232 KICKKI
-238 ADFIISEKYKV
+238 EEFIISEKYKV
-249 IFTVSTGIIH
+249 VFTISTGIIY
-259 ATKLLKY
+259 AKMLLKY
-266 YDEYRKMAVFSL
+266 YDEYRKIAVFSL

-330 CDSGHVIGAEA
+330 CDSGHMIGAEA

-374 GRFVLNEAVAMC
+374 GRYVLNKAVSMC

-393 PEFKINVNISY
+393 PKFKINVNISY
-404 IQMMKSDIWKDILSS
+404 IQMVKSDIWKDILSS
-419 IEHYNLPPECLCA
+419 IKQYDLPPECLCA
-432 ELTESGYTDMTSY
+432 ELTESGYTDMTPY
-445 FNTLRKKFEEKKIQF
+445 FYKLRKKFEEKNLQF

-471 LHCITDMNPNYVKL
+471 LHCIVNMKPNYVKL
-485 DKDFTA
+485 DNDFTA
-491 KAMSNARDYEVLNK
+491 KAMSNARDFELLKK
-505 IVELVHSIDIG
+505 IVEMVHSIDIR

-547 CEKNQFLNQ
+547 CEKNQFLNK
-556 FVFNCTEM
+556 FIFHCTDQE
-564 NREIK
+564 NLT
-569 GDRTKYSDRI
+569 DL
-579 EIYVK
+579 

>member
-1 MDTDIRK
+1 MDTDICK
-8 FVNEMAAEDVIELF
+8 LVNEIAVEDLIELF
-22 APSMDDYLYIMDL
+22 TSSMDDYLYIMDL

-76 AEDLQHIIE
+76 AEDLQQIIE

-125 GCVNEIGN
+125 GCVNEIGDTQ
-133 IPRADNVSGLLGERE
+133 RADNVSGLLGERE
-148 LQSYI
+148 LHSYI

-177 GTLGIEYGN
+177 GTLGLEYGN

-194 GIKECLSDN
+194 CINSCLSDN
-203 QQLYH
+203 QKLYH
-208 IVADEYMIV
+208 IVADEYMII
-217 DLESRTRDDV
+217 DLESHTKDDV
-227 ILLQK
+227 MLLQK
-232 EICKKI
+232 KICKKI
-238 ADFIISEKYKV
+238 EEFIISEKYKV
-249 IFTVSTGIIH
+249 VFTISIGIIY
-259 ATKLLKY
+259 AKMLLKY
-266 YDEYRKMAVFSL
+266 YDEYRKIAVFSL

-330 CDSGHVIGAEA
+330 CDSGHMIGAEA

-366 ETGLIIPA
+366 ETGLILPA
-374 GRFVLNEAVAMC
+374 GRYVLDKAVSMC

-404 IQMMKSDIWKDILSS
+404 IQMVKSDIWKDILSS
-419 IEHYNLPPECLCA
+419 IKQYDLPPECLCA
-432 ELTESGYTDMTSY
+432 ELTESGYTDMTPY
-445 FNTLRKKFEEKKIQF
+445 FYKLRKKFEEKNIQF

-471 LHCITDMNPNYVKL
+471 LHCIVNMKPNYVKL
-485 DKDFTA
+485 DNNFTA
-491 KAMSNARDYEVLNK
+491 KAMSNARDFELLKK
-505 IVELVHSIDIG
+505 IVEMVHSVDIK

-525 EWYQKLK
+525 EWYQKMK

-556 FVFNCTEM
+556 FVFNCT
-564 NREIK
+564 
-569 GDRTKYSDRI
+569 D
-579 EIYVK
+579 

>member
-1 MDTDIRK
+1 MDTYIRK
-8 FVNEMAAEDVIELF
+8 LLKEIAAEDLIELF
-22 APSMDDYLYIMDL
+22 APCMDDYLYIIDL
-35 QKNTFRISQIA
+35 QKNTFKISQAA

-64 QLFVYKEDRTMI
+64 QYFVYKEDRSMI
-76 AEDLQHIIE
+76 AEDLQCIIE

-125 GCVNEIGN
+125 GCVNEIGDTQ
-133 IPRADNVSGLLGERE
+133 RADNVSGLLGERE
-148 LQSYI
+148 LRSYI

-177 GTLGIEYGN
+177 GTLGVNYGN

-194 GIKECLSDN
+194 CINSCLSDN
-203 QQLYH
+203 QKLYH
-208 IVADEYMIV
+208 IVADEYMII
-217 DLESRTRDDV
+217 DLESHTKDDV
-227 ILLQK
+227 MLLQK
-232 EICKKI
+232 KICKKI
-238 ADFIISEKYKV
+238 EEFIISEKYKV
-249 IFTVSTGIIH
+249 VFTISTGIIY
-259 ATKLLKY
+259 TKMLLKY
-266 YDEYRKMAVFSL
+266 YDEYRKIAVFSL

-330 CDSGHVIGAEA
+330 CDSGHMIGAEA

-374 GRFVLNEAVAMC
+374 GRYVLNKAVSMC

-404 IQMMKSDIWKDILSS
+404 IQMVKSDIWKDILSS
-419 IEHYNLPPECLCA
+419 IKQYDLPPECLCA
-432 ELTESGYTDMTSY
+432 ELTESGYTDMTPY
-445 FNTLRKKFEEKKIQF
+445 FYKLRKKFEEKNLQF
-460 VLDDFGTGFSN
+460 VLDDFGTGYSN
-471 LHCITDMNPNYVKL
+471 LHCIVNMKPNYVKL

-491 KAMSNARDYEVLNK
+491 KAMSNARDFELLKK
-505 IVELVHSIDIG
+505 IVEMVHSVDIR

-547 CEKNQFLNQ
+547 CEKNQFLNK
-556 FVFNCTEM
+556 FIFHCTDQE
-564 NREIK
+564 NLT
-569 GDRTKYSDRI
+569 DL
-579 EIYVK
+579 

>member
-8 FVNEMAAEDVIELF
+8 LLKEIAAEDLIELF
-22 APSMDDYLYIMDL
+22 ALCMDDYLYIIDL
-35 QKNTFRISQIA
+35 QKNTFKISQAA

-64 QLFVYKEDRTMI
+64 QYFVYKEDCSMI
-76 AEDLQHIIE
+76 AEDLQCIIE

-125 GCVNEIGN
+125 GCVNEIGDTQ
-133 IPRADNVSGLLGERE
+133 RADNVSGLLGERE
-148 LQSYI
+148 LHSYI
-153 SSHVKDSSS
+153 SSHIKDSSS

-177 GTLGIEYGN
+177 GTLGVNYGN

-194 GIKECLSDN
+194 CINSCLSDN
-203 QQLYH
+203 QKLYH
-208 IVADEYMIV
+208 IVADEYMII
-217 DLESRTRDDV
+217 DLESHTKDDV
-227 ILLQK
+227 MLLQK
-232 EICKKI
+232 KICKKI
-238 ADFIISEKYKV
+238 EEFIISEKYKV
-249 IFTVSTGIIH
+249 VFTISTGIIY
-259 ATKLLKY
+259 AKMLLKY
-266 YDEYRKMAVFSL
+266 YDEYRKIAVFSL

-330 CDSGHVIGAEA
+330 CDSGHMIGAEA

-366 ETGLIIPA
+366 ETGLILPA
-374 GRFVLNEAVAMC
+374 GRYVLNKAVSMC
-386 HEMRQYI
+386 YEMRQYI
-393 PEFKINVNISY
+393 PQFKINVNISY
-404 IQMMKSDIWKDILSS
+404 IQMVKSDIWKDILSS
-419 IEHYNLPPECLCA
+419 IKQYDLPPECLCA
-432 ELTESGYTDMTSY
+432 ELTESGYTDMTPY
-445 FNTLRKKFEEKKIQF
+445 FYKLRKKFEEKNIQF
-460 VLDDFGTGFSN
+460 VLDDFGTGYSN
-471 LHCITDMNPNYVKL
+471 LHCIVNMKPNYVKL
-485 DKDFTA
+485 DNNFTA
-491 KAMSNARDYEVLNK
+491 KAMSNARDFELLKK
-505 IVELVHSIDIG
+505 IVEMVHSVNIR

-547 CEKNQFLNQ
+547 CEKNQFLNN
-556 FVFNCTEM
+556 FIFHCTDQE
-564 NREIK
+564 NLT
-569 GDRTKYSDRI
+569 DL
-579 EIYVK
+579 

>member
-8 FVNEMAAEDVIELF
+8 LLKEIAAEDLIELF
-22 APSMDDYLYIMDL
+22 APCMDDYLYIIDL
-35 QKNTFRISQIA
+35 QKNTFKISQA
-46 VDRFMM
+46 VVDRFMM

-64 QLFVYKEDRTMI
+64 QYFVYKEDRSMI
-76 AEDLQHIIE
+76 AEDLQCIME

-98 DKNGMPVWI
+98 DKSGMPVWI

-125 GCVNEIGN
+125 GCVNEIGDTQ
-133 IPRADNVSGLLGERE
+133 RADNVSGLLGERE
-148 LQSYI
+148 LHSYI
-153 SSHVKDSSS
+153 SSHIKDSSS
-162 EYLIHIGIDG
+162 VYLIHIGIDG

-177 GTLGIEYGN
+177 GTLGVNYGN

-194 GIKECLSDN
+194 CINSCLSDN
-203 QQLYH
+203 QKLYH
-208 IVADEYMIV
+208 IVADEYMII
-217 DLESRTRDDV
+217 DLESHTKDDV
-227 ILLQK
+227 MLLQK
-232 EICKKI
+232 KICKKI
-238 ADFIISEKYKV
+238 EEFIISEKYKV
-249 IFTVSTGIIH
+249 VFTISTGIIY
-259 ATKLLKY
+259 AKMLLKY
-266 YDEYRKMAVFSL
+266 YDEYQKIAVFSL

-330 CDSGHVIGAEA
+330 CDSGHMIGAEA

-374 GRFVLNEAVAMC
+374 GRYVLDKAVSMC

-404 IQMMKSDIWKDILSS
+404 IQMVKSDIWKDILSS
-419 IEHYNLPPECLCA
+419 IKQYDLPPECLCA
-432 ELTESGYTDMTSY
+432 ELTESGYTDMTPY
-445 FNTLRKKFEEKKIQF
+445 FYKLRKKFEEKNIQF
-460 VLDDFGTGFSN
+460 VLDDFGTGYSN
-471 LHCITDMNPNYVKL
+471 LHCIVNMKPNYVKL
-485 DKDFTA
+485 DNNFTA
-491 KAMSNARDYEVLNK
+491 KAMSNARDFELLKK
-505 IVELVHSIDIG
+505 IVEMVHSVNIR

-547 CEKNQFLNQ
+547 CEKNQFLNN
-556 FVFNCTEM
+556 FIFHCTDQE
-564 NREIK
+564 NLT
-569 GDRTKYSDRI
+569 DL
-579 EIYVK
+579 

>member
-1 MDTDIRK
+1 MDTYIRK
-8 FVNEMAAEDVIELF
+8 LLKEIAAEDLIELF
-22 APSMDDYLYIMDL
+22 APCMDDYLYIIDL
-35 QKNTFRISQIA
+35 QKNTFKISQAA

-64 QLFVYKEDRTMI
+64 QYFVYKEDRSMI
-76 AEDLQHIIE
+76 AEDLQCIME

-125 GCVNEIGN
+125 GCVNEIGDTQ
-133 IPRADNVSGLLGERE
+133 RADNVSGLLGERE
-148 LQSYI
+148 LHSYI
-153 SSHVKDSSS
+153 SSHIKDSSS

-177 GTLGIEYGN
+177 GTLGVNYGN

-194 GIKECLSDN
+194 CINSCLSDN
-203 QQLYH
+203 QKLYH
-208 IVADEYMIV
+208 IVADEYMII
-217 DLESRTRDDV
+217 DLESHTKDDV
-227 ILLQK
+227 MLLQK
-232 EICKKI
+232 KICEKI
-238 ADFIISEKYKV
+238 EEFIISEKYKV
-249 IFTVSTGIIH
+249 VFTISTGIIY
-259 ATKLLKY
+259 AKMLLKY
-266 YDEYRKMAVFSL
+266 YDEYRKIAVFSL

-330 CDSGHVIGAEA
+330 CDSGHMIGAEA
-341 LMRFSMYQDKK
+341 LMRFFMYQDKK

-374 GRFVLNEAVAMC
+374 GRYVLDKAVSMC

-404 IQMMKSDIWKDILSS
+404 IQMVKSDIWKDILSS
-419 IEHYNLPPECLCA
+419 IKQYDLPPECLCA
-432 ELTESGYTDMTSY
+432 ELTESGYTDMTPY
-445 FNTLRKKFEEKKIQF
+445 FYKLRKKFEEKNIQF

-471 LHCITDMNPNYVKL
+471 LHCIVNMKPNYVKL
-485 DKDFTA
+485 DNNFTA
-491 KAMSNARDYEVLNK
+491 KAMSNARDFELLKK
-505 IVELVHSIDIG
+505 IVEMVHSVDIR

-547 CEKNQFLNQ
+547 CEKNQFLNK
-556 FVFNCTEM
+556 FIFHCTDQE
-564 NREIK
+564 NLT
-569 GDRTKYSDRI
+569 DL
-579 EIYVK
+579 

>member
-8 FVNEMAAEDVIELF
+8 LLKEIAAEELIELF
-22 APSMDDYLYIMDL
+22 APCMDDYLYIIDL
-35 QKNTFRISQIA
+35 QKNTFKISEAA
-46 VDRFMM
+46 VNRFMM

-64 QLFVYKEDRTMI
+64 QYFVYKEDRSMI
-76 AEDLQHIIE
+76 AEDLQCIIE

-125 GCVNEIGN
+125 GCVNEIGDTQ
-133 IPRADNVSGLLGERE
+133 RADNVSGLLGERE
-148 LQSYI
+148 LRSYI

-172 FNAIN
+172 FNDIN
-177 GTLGIEYGN
+177 GTLGVNYGN

-194 GIKECLSDN
+194 CINSCLSDN
-203 QQLYH
+203 RKLYH
-208 IVADEYMIV
+208 IVADEYMII
-217 DLESRTRDDV
+217 DLESHTKDDV
-227 ILLQK
+227 MLLQK
-232 EICKKI
+232 KICKKI
-238 ADFIISEKYKV
+238 EEFIISEKYKV
-249 IFTVSTGIIH
+249 VFTISTGIIY
-259 ATKLLKY
+259 AKMLLKY
-266 YDEYRKMAVFSL
+266 YDEYRKIAVFSL

-330 CDSGHVIGAEA
+330 CDSGHMIGAEA

-366 ETGLIIPA
+366 ETGLILPA
-374 GRFVLNEAVAMC
+374 GRYVLDKAVSMC

-404 IQMMKSDIWKDILSS
+404 IQMVKSDIWKDILSS
-419 IEHYNLPPECLCA
+419 IKQYDLPPECLCA
-432 ELTESGYTDMTSY
+432 ELTESGYTDMTPY
-445 FNTLRKKFEEKKIQF
+445 FYKLRKKFEEKNIQF
-460 VLDDFGTGFSN
+460 VLDDFGTGYSN
-471 LHCITDMNPNYVKL
+471 LHCIVNMKPNYVKL

-491 KAMSNARDYEVLNK
+491 KAMSNARDFELLKK
-505 IVELVHSIDIG
+505 IVEMVHSIDIR

-547 CEKNQFLNQ
+547 CEKNQFLNK
-556 FVFNCTEM
+556 FIFHCTDQE
-564 NREIK
+564 NLT
-569 GDRTKYSDRI
+569 DL
-579 EIYVK
+579 